1 MRHVIVVALNA
12 ERLLATFHLAIRTDR
27 RSTVSAPGDSKLSTR
42 QALIRPRCILNC
54 AIPKL
59 IFNLHILAPFPRKP
73 GTGLSELLL
82 QGPISAFIGTF
93 RIGAK
98 YEDVPFAEDLGCGTC

>member
-1 MRHVIVVALNA
+1 MKKG
-12 ERLLATFHLAIRTDR
+12 
-27 RSTVSAPGDSKLSTR
+27 SA
-42 QALIRPRCILNC
+42 RC
-54 AIPKL
+54 
-59 IFNLHILAPFPRKP
+59 FGT

-98 YEDVPFAEDLGCGTC
+98 YEDVPIAENLGCGTLIRPVSGARLPTAREMPREGSGLIIFGATWRGL